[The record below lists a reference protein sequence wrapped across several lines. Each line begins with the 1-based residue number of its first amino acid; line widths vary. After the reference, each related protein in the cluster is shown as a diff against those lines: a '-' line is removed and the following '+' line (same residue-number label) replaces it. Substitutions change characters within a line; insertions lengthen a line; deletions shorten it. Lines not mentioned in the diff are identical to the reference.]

1 MLFSFNFYS
10 NPVVCAEL
18 RLKINCEFAENL
30 LEIYV
35 DTNHVGAFGYLFH
48 SLWIMDGIW
57 TAADFVDPPAY
68 HEVEGGS
75 F

>member
-48 SLWIMDGIW
+48 SLWIMDGI
-57 TAADFVDPPAY
+57 
-68 HEVEGGS
+68 
-75 F
+75 